1 MLYFCRSILL
11 RKIHAWHLQNLGLKA
26 SDCFVLHFLAENLPH
41 DVMEQVMEY
50 IAKRTA
56 AQMTMKNDLD
66 MVDNHRK
73 PIFSLFSPRAS
84 SCLIFSIMTLL
95 ISTPTSPAILIA
107 EVIVLG

>member
-1 MLYFCRSILL
+1 MIPDLSRSILL
-11 RKIHAWHLQNLGLKA
+11 RKIHAWHLQNLDLKA

-66 MVDNHRK
+66 MVDNHNQG
-73 PIFSLFSPRAS
+73 
-84 SCLIFSIMTLL
+84 TGLL
-95 ISTPTSPAILIA
+95 KSTTNL
-107 EVIVLG
+107 